1 MKTTKFM
8 TMALL
13 LAAAS
18 AGMSSC
24 SVSNNEKSPEQVED
38 PIKDAVEYY
47 IVGKVTANNSAL
59 SGVTVSTSGLD
70 AVTTDANGQ
79 FTLTV
84 EEQKE
89 YTLEFAKDGYLKA
102 STIVKLSGLSNRSSV
117 AVSVQM
123 TQKAAEEDIPANQNV
138 LVEANSTNHT
148 TEVSNAA
155 NADAVAEIATV
166 GAYIPKE
173 TIIEAGT
180 KISMTQYVPEVTST
194 QVAQNSSAPVMAVY
208 VETTGGDITATEDN
222 PVVLSVKNPE
232 GAITENT
239 SFASMDVYA
248 DAASRASSKL
258 GTATY
263 NATTKS
269 YNLKLTSGKLS
280 GSYEFRVPYTRTA
293 TAKTSVIK
301 EGKVDNS
308 GNFEAKKDVTIAYSA
323 QMGWTYT
330 AAPTGGLANLMK
342 NAIASQEGTEGTYTM
357 NYEEVTNVSGN
368 SIMYWKAEN
377 KYNEVTYT
385 FTLNNGTATAKLKK
399 YTGAGFTYTNE
410 TANQHSGGTSST
422 GNAQ

>member
-13 LAAAS
+13 LAAAC

-24 SVSNNEKSPEQVED
+24 SVSDNEKSPEQVED

-47 IVGKVTANNSAL
+47 IVGKVVSGNTALN
-59 SGVTVSTSGLD
+59 GVTVTTAGLD

-84 EEQKE
+84 DELKE

-117 AVSVQM
+117 AVSIQM
-123 TQKAAEEDIPANQNV
+123 TQKAEAKEIPANKNV
-138 LVEANSTNHT
+138 LVEPNKDVQEATNG
-148 TEVSNAA
+148 EASVE
-155 NADAVAEIATV
+155 DIATV
-166 GAYIPKE
+166 GAYIPQAAV
-173 TIIEAGT
+173 EAGT

-194 QVAQNSSAPVMAVY
+194 EVAQSSSAPVMAVY
-208 VETTGGDITATEDN
+208 VETTGGDITATTAN

-232 GAITENT
+232 AAINDNT
-239 SFASMDVYA
+239 SFASMDVYTNS
-248 DAASRASSKL
+248 ASRATAKL

-263 NATTKS
+263 DDQTQS
-269 YNLKLTSGKLS
+269 YSIKLESGKLS

-293 TAKTSVIK
+293 TAKTTLIK

-330 AAPTGGLANLMK
+330 TAPDGGLANLMK
-342 NAIASQEGTEGTYTM
+342 NAIAAQEGTEGTYTM
-357 NYEEVTNVSGN
+357 SYEEVTNVSGN

-377 KYNEVTYT
+377 KYDEVTYT
-385 FTLNNGTATAKLKK
+385 FTLNNGTTTAKLKK
-399 YTGAGFTYTNE
+399 YTGAALTYTNE

>member
-1 MKTTKFM
+1 M

-24 SVSNNEKSPEQVED
+24 SVSDNEKSPEQVED

-155 NADAVAEIATV
+155 NADAVANIATV

-173 TIIEAGT
+173 TIEAGT
-180 KISMTQYVPEVTST
+180 KISMTQYVPEAAST
-194 QVAQNSSAPVMAVY
+194 VVAQSSSAPVMAVY
-208 VETTGGDITATEDN
+208 VETTGGEITATTAN
-222 PVVLSVKNPE
+222 PVVLSVKNPTTDGTHFE
-232 GAITENT
+232 
-239 SFASMDVYA
+239 SMEVYA
-248 DAASRASSKL
+248 DATSRASANL
-258 GTATY
+258 GTANY
-263 NATTKS
+263 NAATQS
-269 YNLKLTSGKLS
+269 YDLELTSGTLS
-280 GSYEFRVPYTRTA
+280 GSYEFRVSYTRTA

-399 YTGAGFTYTNE
+399 YTGVAFTYTNE

>member
-24 SVSNNEKSPEQVED
+24 SVSDNEKSPEQVED

-155 NADAVAEIATV
+155 NADAVANIATV

-208 VETTGGDITATEDN
+208 VETIGGDITATTDN
-222 PVVLSVKNPE
+222 PVVLSVKNPTTDGTHFE
-232 GAITENT
+232 
-239 SFASMDVYA
+239 SMEVYA
-248 DAASRASSKL
+248 DATSRASANL
-258 GTATY
+258 GTANY
-263 NATTKS
+263 NDETQS
-269 YNLKLTSGKLS
+269 YDLKLTSGTLS
-280 GSYEFRVPYTRTA
+280 GSYEFRVSYTRTA

-399 YTGAGFTYTNE
+399 YTGVAFTYTNE

>member
-24 SVSNNEKSPEQVED
+24 SVSDNEKSPEQVED

-84 EEQKE
+84 EDLKE

-123 TQKAAEEDIPANQNV
+123 TQKATEEDIPANQNV

-155 NADAVAEIATV
+155 NADAVAKIATV

-173 TIIEAGT
+173 TIEAGT

-208 VETTGGDITATEDN
+208 VETIGGDITATEAN
-222 PVVLSVKNPE
+222 QVVLSVKNPE
-232 GAITENT
+232 GAITENI

-263 NATTKS
+263 NKTTQS
-269 YNLKLTSGKLS
+269 YDLKLTSGTLS
-280 GSYEFRVPYTRTA
+280 GSYEFRVSYTRTA

-399 YTGAGFTYTNE
+399 YTGVAFTYTNE

>member
-24 SVSNNEKSPEQVED
+24 SVSDNEKSPEQVED

-155 NADAVAEIATV
+155 NADAVANIATV

-173 TIIEAGT
+173 TIEAGT

-208 VETTGGDITATEDN
+208 VETIGGDITATTAN
-222 PVVLSVKNPE
+222 PVVLSVKNPTTD
-232 GAITENT
+232 GTH
-239 SFASMDVYA
+239 FKSMEVYA
-248 DAASRASSKL
+248 DATSRASANL
-258 GTATY
+258 GTANY
-263 NATTKS
+263 NDATQS
-269 YNLKLTSGKLS
+269 YDLELTSGTLS
-280 GSYEFRVPYTRTA
+280 GSYEFRVSYTRTA

-399 YTGAGFTYTNE
+399 YTGVAFTYTNE

>member
-24 SVSNNEKSPEQVED
+24 SVSDNEKSPEQVED

-84 EEQKE
+84 EDLKE

-123 TQKAAEEDIPANQNV
+123 TQKAEAKEIPANKNV
-138 LVEANSTNHT
+138 LVEPNKDVQEATNG
-148 TEVSNAA
+148 AA
-155 NADAVAEIATV
+155 SVEDIATV

-173 TIIEAGT
+173 TIEAGT

-208 VETTGGDITATEDN
+208 VETTGGDITATTAN
-222 PVVLSVKNPE
+222 PVVLSVKNPTTDGTHFE
-232 GAITENT
+232 
-239 SFASMDVYA
+239 SMEVYA
-248 DAASRASSKL
+248 DATSRASANL
-258 GTATY
+258 GTANY
-263 NATTKS
+263 NAETQS
-269 YNLKLTSGKLS
+269 YDLKLTSGTLS
-280 GSYEFRVPYTRTA
+280 GSYEFRVSYTRTA

>member
-1 MKTTKFM
+1 M

-18 AGMSSC
+18 SGMSSC
-24 SVSNNEKSPEQVED
+24 SVSDNEKSPEQVED

-123 TQKAAEEDIPANQNV
+123 TQKAEAKEIPANKNV
-138 LVEANSTNHT
+138 LVEPNKDVQEATNG
-148 TEVSNAA
+148 AA
-155 NADAVAEIATV
+155 SVEDIATV

-208 VETTGGDITATEDN
+208 VETIGGDITATTDN
-222 PVVLSVKNPE
+222 PVVLSVKNPTTDGTHFE
-232 GAITENT
+232 
-239 SFASMDVYA
+239 SMEVYA
-248 DAASRASSKL
+248 DATSRASANL

-263 NATTKS
+263 NATTQS
-269 YNLKLTSGKLS
+269 YDLKLTFGKLS
-280 GSYEFRVPYTRTA
+280 GSYEFRVPYTRTVGG
-293 TAKTSVIK
+293 TQTTLIK

>member
-24 SVSNNEKSPEQVED
+24 SVSDNEKSPEQVED

-155 NADAVAEIATV
+155 NADAVANITTV
-166 GAYIPKE
+166 GAYIPQ
-173 TIIEAGT
+173 EAVGTGT
-180 KISMTQYVPEVTST
+180 KISMTQYVPEAAST
-194 QVAQNSSAPVMAVY
+194 VVAQSSSAPVMAVY
-208 VETTGGDITATEDN
+208 VETTGGEITATTAN
-222 PVVLSVKNPE
+222 PVVLSVKNPTTDGTHFE
-232 GAITENT
+232 
-239 SFASMDVYA
+239 SMEVYA
-248 DAASRASSKL
+248 DATSRASANL
-258 GTATY
+258 GTANY
-263 NATTKS
+263 NAATQS
-269 YNLKLTSGKLS
+269 YDLELTSGTLS
-280 GSYEFRVPYTRTA
+280 GSYEFRVSYTRTA

-399 YTGAGFTYTNE
+399 YTGVAFTYTNE

>member
-13 LAAAS
+13 LAAVG

-24 SVSNNEKSPEQVED
+24 SVSDNEKSPEQVED

-84 EEQKE
+84 EDLKE

-123 TQKAAEEDIPANQNV
+123 TQKATEKDIPANKNV
-138 LVEANSTNHT
+138 LVEPNKDVQ
-148 TEVSNAA
+148 EVNNGAA
-155 NADAVAEIATV
+155 SVENIATV
-166 GAYIPKE
+166 GAYIPQ
-173 TIIEAGT
+173 EAVGADT
-180 KISMTQYVPEVTST
+180 KISMTEYVPEAAST
-194 QVAQNSSAPVMAVY
+194 VVAQSSSAPVMAVY
-208 VETTGGDITATEDN
+208 VETTGGEITATTAN
-222 PVVLSVKNPE
+222 PVVLSVKNPATDGTHFE
-232 GAITENT
+232 
-239 SFASMDVYA
+239 SMEVYA
-248 DAASRASSKL
+248 DATSRASANL

-263 NATTKS
+263 NAATQS
-269 YNLKLTSGKLS
+269 YDLELTSGTLS

-323 QMGWTYT
+323 QMGWDYT
-330 AAPTGGLANLMK
+330 EGEEPAGGLANLME
-342 NAIASQEGTEGTYTM
+342 NAIAAQEGTKGTYTM
-357 NYEEVTNVSGN
+357 EYTAKTNVSGN

-377 KYNEVTYT
+377 KYDEVTYT
-385 FTLNNGTATAKLKK
+385 FTLSNGTASAKLNK
-399 YTGAGFTYTNE
+399 YTGAAFTYTNE

>member
-24 SVSNNEKSPEQVED
+24 SVSDNEKSPEQVED

-123 TQKAAEEDIPANQNV
+123 TQKAEAKEIPADKNV
-138 LVEANSTNHT
+138 LVEPNKDVQEATNG
-148 TEVSNAA
+148 AA
-155 NADAVAEIATV
+155 SVEDIATV

-173 TIIEAGT
+173 TIEAGT

-194 QVAQNSSAPVMAVY
+194 QVSQNSSAPVMAVY
-208 VETTGGDITATEDN
+208 VETIGGDITATTDN
-222 PVVLSVKNPE
+222 PVVLSVKNPTTD
-232 GAITENT
+232 GTH
-239 SFASMDVYA
+239 FKSMEVYA
-248 DAASRASSKL
+248 DATSRASANL
-258 GTATY
+258 GTANY
-263 NATTKS
+263 NAETQS
-269 YNLKLTSGKLS
+269 YDLELTSGTLS
-280 GSYEFRVPYTRTA
+280 GSYEFRVSYTRTA

>member
-24 SVSNNEKSPEQVED
+24 SVSDNEKSPEQVED

-123 TQKAAEEDIPANQNV
+123 TQKAEAKEIPANKNV
-138 LVEANSTNHT
+138 LVEPNKDVQEATNG
-148 TEVSNAA
+148 AA
-155 NADAVAEIATV
+155 SVEDIATV

-173 TIIEAGT
+173 TIEAGT

-208 VETTGGDITATEDN
+208 VETIGGDITATTAN
-222 PVVLSVKNPE
+222 PVVLSVKNPTTDGTHFE
-232 GAITENT
+232 
-239 SFASMDVYA
+239 SMEVYA
-248 DAASRASSKL
+248 DATSRASANL
-258 GTATY
+258 GTANY
-263 NATTKS
+263 NDETQS
-269 YNLKLTSGKLS
+269 YDLKLTSGTLS
-280 GSYEFRVPYTRTA
+280 GSYEFRVSYTRTA

>member
-24 SVSNNEKSPEQVED
+24 SVSDNEKSPEQVED

-123 TQKAAEEDIPANQNV
+123 TQKATEEDIPANQNV

-155 NADAVAEIATV
+155 NAGAVANITTV
-166 GAYIPKE
+166 GAYIPQ
-173 TIIEAGT
+173 EAVGTGT
-180 KISMTQYVPEVTST
+180 KISMTQYVPEAAST
-194 QVAQNSSAPVMAVY
+194 VVAQSSSAPVMAVY
-208 VETTGGDITATEDN
+208 VETTGGEITATTAN
-222 PVVLSVKNPE
+222 PVVLSVKNPTTDGTHFE
-232 GAITENT
+232 
-239 SFASMDVYA
+239 SMEVYA
-248 DAASRASSKL
+248 DATSRASANL
-258 GTATY
+258 GTANY
-263 NATTKS
+263 NAATQS
-269 YNLKLTSGKLS
+269 YDLKLTSGTLS
-280 GSYEFRVPYTRTA
+280 GSYEFRVSYTRTA

-399 YTGAGFTYTNE
+399 YTGVAFTYTNE

>member
-24 SVSNNEKSPEQVED
+24 SVSDNEKSPEQVED

-155 NADAVAEIATV
+155 NAGAVANITTV
-166 GAYIPKE
+166 GAYIPQ
-173 TIIEAGT
+173 EAVGTGT

-208 VETTGGDITATEDN
+208 VETTGGDITATEAN

-263 NATTKS
+263 NVTTQS
-269 YNLKLTSGKLS
+269 YDLELTSGKLS
-280 GSYEFRVPYTRTA
+280 GSYEFRVPYTRTVGG
-293 TAKTSVIK
+293 TQTTLIK

>member
-24 SVSNNEKSPEQVED
+24 SVSDNEKSPEQVED

-123 TQKAAEEDIPANQNV
+123 TQKAAEDDIPANQNV

-155 NADAVAEIATV
+155 NADAVANIATV

-173 TIIEAGT
+173 TIEAGT
-180 KISMTQYVPEVTST
+180 KISMTQYVPEAAST
-194 QVAQNSSAPVMAVY
+194 VVAQSSSAPVMAVY
-208 VETTGGDITATEDN
+208 VETTGGEITATTAN
-222 PVVLSVKNPE
+222 PVVLSVKNPTTDGTHFE
-232 GAITENT
+232 
-239 SFASMDVYA
+239 SMEVYA
-248 DAASRASSKL
+248 DATSRASANL
-258 GTATY
+258 GTANY
-263 NATTKS
+263 NAATQS
-269 YNLKLTSGKLS
+269 YDLELTSGTLS
-280 GSYEFRVPYTRTA
+280 GSYEFRVSYTRTA

-399 YTGAGFTYTNE
+399 YTGVAFTYTNE

>member
-1 MKTTKFM
+1 M

-24 SVSNNEKSPEQVED
+24 SVSDNEKSPEQVED

-155 NADAVAEIATV
+155 NADAVTNIATV

-173 TIIEAGT
+173 TIEAGT

-208 VETTGGDITATEDN
+208 VETIGGDITATTAN
-222 PVVLSVKNPE
+222 PVVLSVKNPTTDGTHFE
-232 GAITENT
+232 
-239 SFASMDVYA
+239 SMEVYA
-248 DAASRASSKL
+248 DATSRASANL
-258 GTATY
+258 GTANY
-263 NATTKS
+263 NAETQS
-269 YNLKLTSGKLS
+269 YDLGLTSGTLS
-280 GSYEFRVPYTRTA
+280 GSYEFRVSYTRTA

-399 YTGAGFTYTNE
+399 YTGVAFTYTNE

>member
-24 SVSNNEKSPEQVED
+24 SVSDNEKSPEQVED

-123 TQKAAEEDIPANQNV
+123 TQKAEAKEIPANKNV
-138 LVEANSTNHT
+138 LVEPNKDVQEATNG
-148 TEVSNAA
+148 AA
-155 NADAVAEIATV
+155 SVEDIATV

-173 TIIEAGT
+173 TIEAGT

-194 QVAQNSSAPVMAVY
+194 QVSQNSSAPVMAVY
-208 VETTGGDITATEDN
+208 VETIGGDITATEAN

-258 GTATY
+258 GTANY
-263 NATTKS
+263 NAATQS
-269 YNLKLTSGKLS
+269 YDLELTSGTLS
-280 GSYEFRVPYTRTA
+280 GSYEFRVSYTRTA

-399 YTGAGFTYTNE
+399 YTGVAFTYTNE

>member
-24 SVSNNEKSPEQVED
+24 SVSDNEKSPEQVED

-155 NADAVAEIATV
+155 NADAVANIATV

-173 TIIEAGT
+173 TIEAGT

-208 VETTGGDITATEDN
+208 VETIGGDITATEAN
-222 PVVLSVKNPE
+222 PVVLSVKNPTTDGTHFE
-232 GAITENT
+232 
-239 SFASMDVYA
+239 SMEVYA
-248 DAASRASSKL
+248 DATSRASANL
-258 GTATY
+258 GTANY
-263 NATTKS
+263 NAATQS
-269 YNLKLTSGKLS
+269 YDLELTSGTLS
-280 GSYEFRVPYTRTA
+280 GSYEFRVSYTRTA

-399 YTGAGFTYTNE
+399 YTGVAFTYTNE

>member
-24 SVSNNEKSPEQVED
+24 SVSDNEKSPEQVED

-123 TQKAAEEDIPANQNV
+123 TQKAEAKEIPANKNV
-138 LVEANSTNHT
+138 LVEPNKDVQEATNG
-148 TEVSNAA
+148 AA
-155 NADAVAEIATV
+155 SVEDIATV
-166 GAYIPKE
+166 GAYIPQ
-173 TIIEAGT
+173 EAVGAET

-208 VETTGGDITATEDN
+208 VETIGGDITATTANN
-222 PVVLSVKNPE
+222 PVVLSVKNPTTDGTYFE
-232 GAITENT
+232 
-239 SFASMDVYA
+239 SMEVYA
-248 DAASRASSKL
+248 DATSRASANL

-263 NATTKS
+263 NATTQS
-269 YNLKLTSGKLS
+269 YDLKLTSGKLS
-280 GSYEFRVPYTRTA
+280 GSYEFRVPYTRTVGG
-293 TAKTSVIK
+293 TQTTLIK

-399 YTGAGFTYTNE
+399 YTGVAFTYTNE

>member
-24 SVSNNEKSPEQVED
+24 SVSDNEKSPEQVED

-155 NADAVAEIATV
+155 NADAVAKIATV

-173 TIIEAGT
+173 TIEAGT

-208 VETTGGDITATEDN
+208 VETIGGDITATTAN

-263 NATTKS
+263 NVKTKS
-269 YNLKLTSGKLS
+269 YDLELTSGKLS
-280 GSYEFRVPYTRTA
+280 GSYEFRVSYTRTA

-399 YTGAGFTYTNE
+399 YTGVAFTYTNE

>member
-1 MKTTKFM
+1 M

-24 SVSNNEKSPEQVED
+24 SVSDNEKSPEQVED

-155 NADAVAEIATV
+155 NADAVANIATV

-173 TIIEAGT
+173 TIEAGT

-208 VETTGGDITATEDN
+208 VETIGGDITATTAN
-222 PVVLSVKNPE
+222 PVVLSVKNPTTDGTHFE
-232 GAITENT
+232 
-239 SFASMDVYA
+239 SMEVYA
-248 DAASRASSKL
+248 DATSRASANL
-258 GTATY
+258 GTANY
-263 NATTKS
+263 NAETQS
-269 YNLKLTSGKLS
+269 YDLGLTSGTLS
-280 GSYEFRVPYTRTA
+280 GSYEFRVSYTRTA

-399 YTGAGFTYTNE
+399 YTGVAFTYTNE

>member
-24 SVSNNEKSPEQVED
+24 SVSDNEKSPEQVED

-84 EEQKE
+84 EDLKE

-123 TQKAAEEDIPANQNV
+123 TQKATEEDIPANQNV

-155 NADAVAEIATV
+155 NAGAVANITTV
-166 GAYIPKE
+166 GAYIPQEAVE
-173 TIIEAGT
+173 TGT
-180 KISMTQYVPEVTST
+180 KISMTQYVPEAAST
-194 QVAQNSSAPVMAVY
+194 VVAQSSSAPVMAVY
-208 VETTGGDITATEDN
+208 VETTGGEITATTAN
-222 PVVLSVKNPE
+222 PVVLSVKNPTTDGTHFE
-232 GAITENT
+232 
-239 SFASMDVYA
+239 SMEVYA
-248 DAASRASSKL
+248 DATSRASANL
-258 GTATY
+258 GTANY
-263 NATTKS
+263 NAATQS
-269 YNLKLTSGKLS
+269 YDLELTSGTLS
-280 GSYEFRVPYTRTA
+280 GSYEFRVSYTRTA

-399 YTGAGFTYTNE
+399 YTGVAFTYTNE

>member
-24 SVSNNEKSPEQVED
+24 SVSDNEKSPEQVED

-84 EEQKE
+84 EDLKE

-123 TQKAAEEDIPANQNV
+123 TQKATEEDIPANQDV

-155 NADAVAEIATV
+155 DAGAVAKITTV
-166 GAYIPKE
+166 GAYIPQ
-173 TIIEAGT
+173 EAVGTGT

-208 VETTGGDITATEDN
+208 VETIGGDITATTDN
-222 PVVLSVKNPE
+222 PVVLSVKNPTTDGTHFE
-232 GAITENT
+232 SLE
-239 SFASMDVYA
+239 VYA
-248 DAASRASSKL
+248 DATSRASANL
-258 GTATY
+258 GTANY
-263 NATTKS
+263 NAATQS
-269 YNLKLTSGKLS
+269 YDLELTGTLS
-280 GSYEFRVPYTRTA
+280 GSYEFRVSYTRTA

>member
-24 SVSNNEKSPEQVED
+24 SVSDNEKSPEQVED

-123 TQKAAEEDIPANQNV
+123 TQKAEAKEIPANKNV
-138 LVEANSTNHT
+138 LVEPNKDVQEATKG
-148 TEVSNAA
+148 AA
-155 NADAVAEIATV
+155 SVEDIATV
-166 GAYIPKE
+166 GAYIPQ
-173 TIIEAGT
+173 EAVGAET

-208 VETTGGDITATEDN
+208 VETIGGDITATTAN
-222 PVVLSVKNPE
+222 PVVLSVKNPTTDGTHLE
-232 GAITENT
+232 
-239 SFASMDVYA
+239 SMEVYA
-248 DAASRASSKL
+248 DATSRASANL
-258 GTATY
+258 GTANY
-263 NATTKS
+263 NDETQS
-269 YNLKLTSGKLS
+269 YDLKLTSGTLS
-280 GSYEFRVPYTRTA
+280 GSYEFRVSYTRTA

-399 YTGAGFTYTNE
+399 YTGVAFTYTNE

>member
-24 SVSNNEKSPEQVED
+24 SVSDNEKSPEQVED

-123 TQKAAEEDIPANQNV
+123 TQKAEAKEIPANKNV
-138 LVEANSTNHT
+138 LVEPNKDVQEATNG
-148 TEVSNAA
+148 AA
-155 NADAVAEIATV
+155 SVEDIATV

-208 VETTGGDITATEDN
+208 VETIGGDITATTDN
-222 PVVLSVKNPE
+222 PVVLSVKNPTTD
-232 GAITENT
+232 GTH
-239 SFASMDVYA
+239 FKSMEVYA
-248 DAASRASSKL
+248 DATSRASANL

-263 NATTKS
+263 NATTQS
-269 YNLKLTSGKLS
+269 YDLKLTSGKLS
-280 GSYEFRVPYTRTA
+280 GSYEFRVPYTRTVGG
-293 TAKTSVIK
+293 TQTTLIK

>member
-24 SVSNNEKSPEQVED
+24 SVSDNEKSPEQVED

-84 EEQKE
+84 EDLKE

-123 TQKAAEEDIPANQNV
+123 TQKAEAKEIPANKNV
-138 LVEANSTNHT
+138 LVEPNKDVQEVTNG
-148 TEVSNAA
+148 AA
-155 NADAVAEIATV
+155 SVEDIATV

-173 TIIEAGT
+173 TIEAGT

-194 QVAQNSSAPVMAVY
+194 QVSQNSSAPVMAVY
-208 VETTGGDITATEDN
+208 VETIGGDITATEAN

-263 NATTKS
+263 NATTQS
-269 YNLKLTSGKLS
+269 YDLELTSGKLS
-280 GSYEFRVPYTRTA
+280 GSYEFRVPYTRTVGG
-293 TAKTSVIK
+293 TQTTLIK

-308 GNFEAKKDVTIAYSA
+308 GNFEAKKT
-323 QMGWTYT
+323 
-330 AAPTGGLANLMK
+330 
-342 NAIASQEGTEGTYTM
+342 
-357 NYEEVTNVSGN
+357 
-368 SIMYWKAEN
+368 
-377 KYNEVTYT
+377 
-385 FTLNNGTATAKLKK
+385 
-399 YTGAGFTYTNE
+399 
-410 TANQHSGGTSST
+410 
-422 GNAQ
+422 

>member
-24 SVSNNEKSPEQVED
+24 SVSDNEKSPEQVED

-123 TQKAAEEDIPANQNV
+123 TQKAAEKNIPANQNV

-155 NADAVAEIATV
+155 NADAVANIATV

-173 TIIEAGT
+173 TIEAGT
-180 KISMTQYVPEVTST
+180 KISMTQYVPEAAST
-194 QVAQNSSAPVMAVY
+194 VVAQSSSAPVMAVY
-208 VETTGGDITATEDN
+208 VETTGGEITATTAN
-222 PVVLSVKNPE
+222 PVVLSVKNPTTDGTHFE
-232 GAITENT
+232 
-239 SFASMDVYA
+239 SMEVYA
-248 DAASRASSKL
+248 DATSRASANL
-258 GTATY
+258 GTANY
-263 NATTKS
+263 NAATQS
-269 YNLKLTSGKLS
+269 YDLKLTSGTLS
-280 GSYEFRVPYTRTA
+280 GSYEFRVSYTRTA

-399 YTGAGFTYTNE
+399 YTGVAFTYTNE

>member
-24 SVSNNEKSPEQVED
+24 SVSDNEKSPEQVED

-84 EEQKE
+84 EDLKE

-123 TQKAAEEDIPANQNV
+123 TQKATEEDIPANQNV

-155 NADAVAEIATV
+155 NAGAVANITTV
-166 GAYIPKE
+166 GAYIPQ
-173 TIIEAGT
+173 EAVGTGT
-180 KISMTQYVPEVTST
+180 KISMTQYVPEAAST
-194 QVAQNSSAPVMAVY
+194 VVAQSSSAPVMAVY
-208 VETTGGDITATEDN
+208 VETTGGEITATTAN
-222 PVVLSVKNPE
+222 PVVLSVKNPTTDGTHFE
-232 GAITENT
+232 
-239 SFASMDVYA
+239 SMEVYA
-248 DAASRASSKL
+248 DATSRASANL
-258 GTATY
+258 GTANY
-263 NATTKS
+263 NATTQS
-269 YNLKLTSGKLS
+269 YDLKLTSGTLS
-280 GSYEFRVPYTRTA
+280 GSYEFRVSYTRTA

-399 YTGAGFTYTNE
+399 YTGVAFTYTNE

>member
-123 TQKAAEEDIPANQNV
+123 TQKAEAKEIPANRNV
-138 LVEANSTNHT
+138 LVEPNKDVQEAPNG
-148 TEVSNAA
+148 AA
-155 NADAVAEIATV
+155 SVKDITTV
-166 GAYIPKE
+166 GAYIPQ
-173 TIIEAGT
+173 EAVGTGT

-208 VETTGGDITATEDN
+208 VETTGGDITATKAN
-222 PVVLSVKNPE
+222 PVVLSVKNPTTD
-232 GAITENT
+232 GTH
-239 SFASMDVYA
+239 FKSMEVYA
-248 DAASRASSKL
+248 DATSRASANL
-258 GTATY
+258 GTANY
-263 NATTKS
+263 NAATQS
-269 YNLKLTSGKLS
+269 YDLELTSGTLS
-280 GSYEFRVPYTRTA
+280 GSYEFRVSYTRTA

-399 YTGAGFTYTNE
+399 YTGVAFTYTNE

>member
-24 SVSNNEKSPEQVED
+24 SVSDNEKSPEQVED

-155 NADAVAEIATV
+155 NAGAVAKITTV
-166 GAYIPKE
+166 GAYIPQ
-173 TIIEAGT
+173 EAVGTGT

-208 VETTGGDITATEDN
+208 VETIGGDITATEAN
-222 PVVLSVKNPE
+222 RVVLSVKNPTTDGTHFE
-232 GAITENT
+232 
-239 SFASMDVYA
+239 SMEVYA
-248 DAASRASSKL
+248 DATSRASANL
-258 GTATY
+258 GTANY
-263 NATTKS
+263 NAATQS
-269 YNLKLTSGKLS
+269 YDLKLTSGTLS
-280 GSYEFRVPYTRTA
+280 GSYEFRVSYTRTA

>member
-13 LAAAS
+13 LAAVG

-24 SVSNNEKSPEQVED
+24 SVSDNEKSPEQVED

-84 EEQKE
+84 EDLKE

-123 TQKAAEEDIPANQNV
+123 TQKATEKDIPANKNV
-138 LVEANSTNHT
+138 LVEPNKDVQ
-148 TEVSNAA
+148 EVNNGAA
-155 NADAVAEIATV
+155 SVENIATV
-166 GAYIPKE
+166 GAYIPQE
-173 TIIEAGT
+173 AVGAGT
-180 KISMTQYVPEVTST
+180 KISMTEYVPEAAST
-194 QVAQNSSAPVMAVY
+194 VVAQSSSAPVMAVY
-208 VETTGGDITATEDN
+208 VETTGGEITATTAN

-232 GAITENT
+232 EAITENI
-239 SFASMDVYA
+239 SFASMEVYA
-248 DAASRASSKL
+248 DATSRASSKL

-263 NATTKS
+263 NAATQS
-269 YNLKLTSGKLS
+269 YDLELTSGTLS

-323 QMGWTYT
+323 QMGWAYT
-330 AAPTGGLANLMK
+330 EGEEPAGGLANLMK
-342 NAIASQEGTEGTYTM
+342 NAIAAQEGTEGTYTM
-357 NYEEVTNVSGN
+357 EYTAKTNVSGN

-377 KYNEVTYT
+377 KYDEVTYT
-385 FTLNNGTATAKLKK
+385 FTLSNGTASAKLNK
-399 YTGAGFTYTNE
+399 YTGAAFTYTNE

>member
-24 SVSNNEKSPEQVED
+24 SVSDNEKSPEQVED

-155 NADAVAEIATV
+155 NADAVANIATV

-173 TIIEAGT
+173 TIEAGT

-208 VETTGGDITATEDN
+208 VETIGEDITATTAN
-222 PVVLSVKNPE
+222 PVVLSVKNPTTDGTHFE
-232 GAITENT
+232 
-239 SFASMDVYA
+239 SMEVYA
-248 DAASRASSKL
+248 DATSRASANL
-258 GTATY
+258 GTANY
-263 NATTKS
+263 NATTQS
-269 YNLKLTSGKLS
+269 YDLELTSGTLS
-280 GSYEFRVPYTRTA
+280 GSYEFRVSYTRTA

-330 AAPTGGLANLMK
+330 AAPTGGLTNLMK

-399 YTGAGFTYTNE
+399 YTGVAFTYTNE

>member
-13 LAAAS
+13 LAAVG

-24 SVSNNEKSPEQVED
+24 SVSDNEKSPEQVED

-84 EEQKE
+84 EDLKE

-123 TQKAAEEDIPANQNV
+123 TQKATGEDIPANQNI
-138 LVEANSTNHT
+138 LVEANSSDHT

-155 NADAVAEIATV
+155 NAGAVANINTV
-166 GAYIPKE
+166 GAYIPQ
-173 TIIEAGT
+173 EAVGADT
-180 KISMTQYVPEVTST
+180 KISMTEYVPEAAST
-194 QVAQNSSAPVMAVY
+194 VVAQSSFAPVMAVY
-208 VETTGGDITATEDN
+208 VETTGGEITASTAK
-222 PVVLSVKNPE
+222 PVVLSVKNPATDGTHFE
-232 GAITENT
+232 
-239 SFASMDVYA
+239 SMEVYA
-248 DAASRASSKL
+248 DATSRASANL
-258 GTATY
+258 GTANY
-263 NATTKS
+263 NAATQS
-269 YNLKLTSGKLS
+269 YDLELTSGTLS
-280 GSYEFRVPYTRTA
+280 GSYEFRVSYTRTA

-323 QMGWTYT
+323 QMGWAYT
-330 AAPTGGLANLMK
+330 EGEEPAGGLANLMK
-342 NAIASQEGTEGTYTM
+342 NAIAAQEGTEGTYTM
-357 NYEEVTNVSGN
+357 EYTAKTNVSGN

-377 KYNEVTYT
+377 KYDEVTYT
-385 FTLNNGTATAKLKK
+385 FTLSNGTASAKLNK
-399 YTGAGFTYTNE
+399 YTGAAFTYTNE

>member
-24 SVSNNEKSPEQVED
+24 SVSDNEKSPEQVED

-155 NADAVAEIATV
+155 NADAVANIATV

-173 TIIEAGT
+173 TIEAGT
-180 KISMTQYVPEVTST
+180 KISMTQYVPEAAST
-194 QVAQNSSAPVMAVY
+194 VVAQSSSAPVMAVY
-208 VETTGGDITATEDN
+208 VETTGGEITATTAN
-222 PVVLSVKNPE
+222 PVVLSVKNPTTDGTHFE
-232 GAITENT
+232 
-239 SFASMDVYA
+239 SMEVYA
-248 DAASRASSKL
+248 DATSRASANL
-258 GTATY
+258 GTANY
-263 NATTKS
+263 NAATQS
-269 YNLKLTSGKLS
+269 YDLELTSGTLS
-280 GSYEFRVPYTRTA
+280 GSYEFRVSYTRTA

-399 YTGAGFTYTNE
+399 YTGVAFTYTNE

>member
-24 SVSNNEKSPEQVED
+24 SVSDNEKSPEQVED

-123 TQKAAEEDIPANQNV
+123 TQKAEAKEIPADKNV
-138 LVEANSTNHT
+138 LVEPNKDVQEATNG
-148 TEVSNAA
+148 AA
-155 NADAVAEIATV
+155 SVEDIATV

-173 TIIEAGT
+173 TIEAGT

-194 QVAQNSSAPVMAVY
+194 QVSQNSSAPVMAVY
-208 VETTGGDITATEDN
+208 VETIGGDITATTDN
-222 PVVLSVKNPE
+222 PVVLSVKNPTTDGTYFE
-232 GAITENT
+232 
-239 SFASMDVYA
+239 SMEVYA
-248 DAASRASSKL
+248 DATSRASANL
-258 GTATY
+258 GTANY
-263 NATTKS
+263 NDETQS
-269 YNLKLTSGKLS
+269 YDLKLTSGTLS
-280 GSYEFRVPYTRTA
+280 GSYEFRVSYTRTA